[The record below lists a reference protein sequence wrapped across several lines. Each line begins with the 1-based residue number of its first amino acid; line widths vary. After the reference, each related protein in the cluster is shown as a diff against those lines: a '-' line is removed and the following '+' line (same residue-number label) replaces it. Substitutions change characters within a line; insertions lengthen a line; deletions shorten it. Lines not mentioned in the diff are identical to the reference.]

1 MNNLNTL
8 MQGKKATLPTSKLNG
23 VTLGIFTSPVNG
35 KHIELVA
42 LFTGNKKTG
51 DMIQLSVLPVN
62 GDIEDSTEGR
72 AAICGTCPHVALGS
86 CYAYD
91 QGLFSMM
98 KAYRKGSYPYME
110 LSDFLS
116 IASTRKIRFGR
127 FGDISL
133 LPYELIEEIAL
144 SCQGFT
150 GYTNQWRSKHYD
162 DRFNNLF
169 MVSTLGN
176 KDSKQ
181 ALKKHPEARQF
192 KVINTETDYTNDVD
206 QDSITCPSENGFN
219 CNECLLCDGGQAG
232 VAGVSI
238 EIKAHGLDYKSK
250 RINRMLKSDLIA
262 IQTV

>member
-1 MNNLNTL
+1 MNNLNIL
-8 MQGKKATLPTSKLNG
+8 MQPRTTTVNTSKING
-23 VTLGIFTSPVNG
+23 VSLGIFTSPVNNDLV
-35 KHIELVA
+35 ELIA

-51 DMIQLSVLPVN
+51 DMIQLSVLPVD
-62 GDIEDSTEGR
+62 GDIADNTQGR

-98 KAYRKGSYPYME
+98 KAFRNGNYKAME
-110 LSDFLS
+110 LDQFLT
-116 IASTRKIRFGR
+116 IAKTRKIRFGR

-133 LPYELIEEIAL
+133 LPFDLINEIAM
-144 SCQGFT
+144 SCKGFT

-162 DRFNNLF
+162 SRFNELF
-169 MVSTLGN
+169 MLSTLGE

-181 ALKKHPEARQF
+181 AAKKFPDARQF
-192 KVINTETDYTNDVD
+192 KVINTDVD
-206 QDSITCPSENGFN
+206 YVNDIDANVITCPSENGFN
-219 CNECLLCDGGQAG
+219 CNECLLCDGGNAAVSG
-232 VAGVSI
+232 VNI

-262 IQTV
+262 FTAI

>member
-1 MNNLNTL
+1 MDKL
-8 MQGKKATLPTSKLNG
+8 SKLMNTKTHATKAAKVNG
-23 VTLGIFTSPVNG
+23 VSLGMFNSPVNG
-35 KHIELVA
+35 YLIELIA

-51 DMIQLSVLPVN
+51 DMIQLSVLPVG
-62 GDIEDSTEGR
+62 GDIADDTEGR

-98 KAYRKGSYPYME
+98 KAFRKGSYKSME
-110 LSDFLS
+110 LETFLT
-116 IASTRKIRFGR
+116 IAKTRKIRFGR

-133 LPYELIEEIAL
+133 LPFNLVQEIAIN
-144 SCQGFT
+144 CAGFT

-162 DRFNNLF
+162 SRFNELF
-169 MVSTLGN
+169 MLSTLGS

-181 ALKKHPEARQF
+181 ASKKYPDARQF
-192 KVINTETDYTNDVD
+192 KVINTEVDYINNAEQGT
-206 QDSITCPSENGFN
+206 ITCPSENGFN
-219 CNECLLCDGGQAG
+219 CNECLLCDGGA
-232 VAGVSI
+232 AGVSGVDI

-262 IQTV
+262 FTAI